1 MLRQV
6 RGLQRLCGRINPAKR
21 ACGRLSGQFQ
31 VLERLFLHLSSLF
44 DNKIHPGDA
53 GSHWQPALA
62 HGIKEALVHMT
73 LCVEKCVH
81 LVDTAAAMSAV
92 QWKLHGLA
100 TRRILSQLADEVSQR
115 FAGLKAALLQHPHP
129 NCQQLR
135 QLQEIEQVI
144 ADDDLLE
151 PVALSPNEA
160 RALSEFTQV
169 ALAVYSQVSPVIKRR
184 QQLHQ
189 LQKDALECQ
198 ILMTQQLAKARAAVE
213 KEQLFARTDQST
225 HSTRRLMLMT
235 HLMNELDQVGDPELA
250 KLNVLAQH
258 ESLVSQLGW
267 PLQDQSG
274 NFVENDEGEFV
285 WSSSSDNSASSRQE
299 AAMEMRAL
307 QERIVQI
314 MTKLQL
320 RWAKLIGLDE
330 VPQIGIEQV
339 ESELE
344 RLLAAVE
351 VELVQTAEEVH
362 SLQHQFQQHT
372 DSDCMPALSDNTAK
386 QFILDISTGIKDAEY
401 KLEEFNKNFKMLNAF
416 SASIEPEEEIPA
428 QEHNVIFV
436 ST

>member
-1 MLRQV
+1 
-6 RGLQRLCGRINPAKR
+6 
-21 ACGRLSGQFQ
+21 
-31 VLERLFLHLSSLF
+31 
-44 DNKIHPGDA
+44 
-53 GSHWQPALA
+53 
-62 HGIKEALVHMT
+62 
-73 LCVEKCVH
+73 
-81 LVDTAAAMSAV
+81 
-92 QWKLHGLA
+92 
-100 TRRILSQLADEVSQR
+100 
-115 FAGLKAALLQHPHP
+115 
-129 NCQQLR
+129 
-135 QLQEIEQVI
+135 
-144 ADDDLLE
+144 
-151 PVALSPNEA
+151 
-160 RALSEFTQV
+160 
-169 ALAVYSQVSPVIKRR
+169 
-184 QQLHQ
+184 
-189 LQKDALECQ
+189 
-198 ILMTQQLAKARAAVE
+198 
-213 KEQLFARTDQST
+213 
-225 HSTRRLMLMT
+225 
-235 HLMNELDQVGDPELA
+235 
-250 KLNVLAQH
+250 
-258 ESLVSQLGW
+258 
-267 PLQDQSG
+267 
-274 NFVENDEGEFV
+274 
-285 WSSSSDNSASSRQE
+285 
-299 AAMEMRAL
+299 MEMRAL